1 MKYVDQKG
9 YVWSDGELIPFN
21 EAKVHIL
28 THTLHYGI
36 GVFEGLRTYKTD
48 KGEAIFRLSEH
59 MQRFIDSGRTLS
71 IAIPYDLQVLC
82 QAVITVVQKNKLENK
97 YIRPLCYLDSDDPG
111 IHAKLIP
118 HVAVCTYSY
127 KTLLGAE
134 GLQRGVRIQTSSL
147 QRINPQNSMVRA
159 KAIGNYL
166 NTLLANEEA
175 IRCGYDG
182 PLQLD
187 HQGFIAEGSGV
198 NFLMV
203 KDGIVYSPHE
213 TNILPG
219 ITRDTIIGLCHDL
232 NIPVKETNITRDQA
246 YLADEVF
253 FTGTAAEVT
262 PVQEIDGRKIGEGCP
277 GPITQQLQKLY
288 FDTVHGRQTNYEK
301 WLTYV

>member
-1 MKYVDQKG
+1 MKYVDQNG
-9 YVWSDGELIPFN
+9 CVWMDGDLVPFN

-36 GVFEGLRTYKTD
+36 GVFEGLRTYKTE

-59 MQRFIDSGRTLS
+59 MQRFIDSARIIT
-71 IAIPYDLQVLC
+71 IKVPYDLQTLC
-82 QAVITVVQKNKLENK
+82 EAVVTVVQKNNLENK

-111 IHAKLIP
+111 IHAQLTPK
-118 HVAVCTYSY
+118 VAISAYSY
-127 KTLLGAE
+127 KTLLGAQ
-134 GLQRGVRIQTSSL
+134 GLKQGVRIATSSL
-147 QRINPQNSMVRA
+147 QRVNPQNSMVRA

-166 NTLLANEEA
+166 NTLLASEEA
-175 IRCGYDG
+175 TRAGYG
-182 PLQLD
+182 GLLQLD
-187 HQGFIAEGSGV
+187 HQGFISEGSGV

-203 KDGIVYSPHE
+203 KNGVVYSPYE

-219 ITRDTIIGLCHDL
+219 ITRDTIIRFCHDL

-246 YLADEVF
+246 YVADEIF

-262 PVQEIDGRKIGEGCP
+262 PVQEVDGRKIGQGCP

-288 FDTVHGRQTNYEK
+288 FDTVHGQQKDYQN